1 MYKVY
6 TWVCLCVCILAVC
19 GSQWVSEETDTGVPK
34 IPFTFALI
42 ILHWI
47 IHHAFIHS
55 DLQILWAFRFRLR
68 NS

>member
-6 TWVCLCVCILAVC
+6 TWVCLCVCILAVR

-42 ILHWI
+42 I
-47 IHHAFIHS
+47 FTG
-55 DLQILWAFRFRLR
+55 
-68 NS
+68 